1 MTIYRLSTY
10 PTSPSPKINNFKP
23 PLTKPAVEP
32 RHITPEELQSFFQN
46 PENLYGKQFILSP
59 GTDGSGMYEVIGYHR
74 VRDKALIFDILFE
87 DCDDAVTVLE
97 KEMMNML
104 HDSLYLP
111 V

>member
-1 MTIYRLSTY
+1 
-10 PTSPSPKINNFKP
+10 
-23 PLTKPAVEP
+23 
-32 RHITPEELQSFFQN
+32 
-46 PENLYGKQFILSP
+46 
-59 GTDGSGMYEVIGYHR
+59 MYEVIGYHR